1 MKNTIIVIGVI
12 IVLAALVFFY
22 AGRGYKS
29 QPMPAT
35 NPAASP
41 SSQVPSLG
49 MTGANTVDIKNFAF
63 SPVALTVKKGDSV
76 TWTNNDSTTHTVT
89 SSGNFDSGQLAPGKT
104 FSHTFSE
111 AGTFSYGC
119 SIHPSMKGTVTVQ

>member
-1 MKNTIIVIGVI
+1 MKNIIIIIGVI
-12 IVLAALVFFY
+12 VILAVVVFFY

-29 QPMPAT
+29 QPVPAATPAT
-35 NPAASP
+35 SPASQTP
-41 SSQVPSLG
+41 SQPA
-49 MTGANTVDIKNFAF
+49 TGANAVDIKNFAF
-63 SPVALTVKKGDSV
+63 SPSTLTVKKGDSV